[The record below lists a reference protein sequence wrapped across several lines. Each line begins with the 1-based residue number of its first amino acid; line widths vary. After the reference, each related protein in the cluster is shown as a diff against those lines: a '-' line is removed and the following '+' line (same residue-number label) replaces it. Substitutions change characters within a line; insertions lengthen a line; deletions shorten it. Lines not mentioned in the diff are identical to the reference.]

1 MSNYQNQLDRFRTI
15 AKKLVD
21 DHCAELFTSSK
32 HVEAKKD
39 TYSLHLDTL
48 GKQLDEQAQQFISSS
63 QAGNESLRS
72 EIWNV
77 CKKYLEQFV
86 RRSEPDGERRAAY

>member
-21 DHCAELFTSSK
+21 DHCAALFTSRK
-32 HVEAKKD
+32 VEQITTD
-39 TYSLHLDTL
+39 PFSTHFDSL
-48 GKQLDEQAQQFISSS
+48 GKQLDEQAHQFISDNKP
-63 QAGNESLRS
+63 ANDSLRS
-72 EIWNV
+72 EIWDT

-86 RRSEPDGERRAAY
+86 KRTDLDDERRAAF